1 MIVFTF
7 RRLTAE
13 KRKKKIRMES
23 ESDIW
28 VEYFIKLNS
37 ITCQWSIDAVNAEYN
52 VDANEAMNGI
62 KPEPRYIHTY
72 MFVYIF
78 GRVWAHILSP
88 AVLLFLEL
96 IEWLSTLVQN
106 VVNQNALQSPTEER
120 FGGKSPKCQESAQ
133 CGTYVSRVGGLLPL
147 SVSLSVCES
156 LTDKANV
163 VGNHL

>member
-13 KRKKKIRMES
+13 KIRMES

-28 VEYFIKLNS
+28 LEYFIKLNS

-52 VDANEAMNGI
+52 VDANEAMNRI

-78 GRVWAHILSP
+78 GRVWAHILSL
-88 AVLLFLEL
+88 AMLLFLEL

-133 CGTYVSRVGGLLPL
+133 CGTYVSRVGGLVPL
-147 SVSLSVCES
+147 SLCMCVSHW
-156 LTDKANV
+156 LT
-163 VGNHL
+163 